1 MRMPVMIITL
11 AAAAML
17 AACTSQKDPA
27 EKAVAKIEASL
38 NEVRN
43 DAQVY
48 AADQLLATETS
59 VDRLKANLAKQD
71 YSAVVVGAPSVSSEV
86 SALKEAVTEAKANA
100 EANNA
105 AAQAEWSELSA
116 KVPTLVEKLQAR
128 VDQLNKTRK
137 YPKGMDKAA
146 FDAAKE
152 GFESLKTEW
161 TEASGEYASGEA
173 AGAVRK
179 ARSAKSKAEEL
190 VTLLEVQV

>member
-1 MRMPVMIITL
+1 MRMRAIVITL
-11 AAAAML
+11 AAAIL

-27 EKAVAKIEASL
+27 EKAVAKIQASL
-38 NEVRN
+38 DEIRN

-48 AADQLLATETS
+48 AADQLLAAETS
-59 VDRLKANLAKQD
+59 MDRLKANLAKQD

-86 SALKEAVTEAKANA
+86 SALKERVTEAKADA
-100 EANNA
+100 EATHA
-105 AAQAEWSELSA
+105 AAQAEWSDLSA

-128 VDQLNKTRK
+128 VDQLSKTRK

-146 FDAAKE
+146 FESAKE
-152 GFESLKTEW
+152 GFEALKAEW

>member
-1 MRMPVMIITL
+1 MRMPAIIFTL

-38 NEVRN
+38 NEIRS

-71 YSAVVVGAPSVSSEV
+71 YSAVVVGAPSVTSEV
-86 SALKEAVTEAKANA
+86 AALKETVTQAKADA
-100 EANNA
+100 EATSA
-105 AAQAEWSELSA
+105 AAQAEWSDLSA
-116 KVPTLVEKLQAR
+116 QVPTLVEKLQAR
-128 VDQLNKTRK
+128 VDQLSKSRK

-146 FDAAKE
+146 FDAARE
-152 GFESLKTEW
+152 SFEALKTEW
-161 TEASGEYASGEA
+161 TEASGEFASGEA
-173 AGAVRK
+173 ASAVRK
-179 ARSAKSKAEEL
+179 ARGARSKAEEL
-190 VTLLEVQV
+190 ITLLEVQA

>member
-1 MRMPVMIITL
+1 MPAILITL
-11 AAAAML
+11 VAATLL

-38 NEVRN
+38 NEIRN

-48 AADQLLATETS
+48 AADQLLAAESS

-86 SALKEAVTEAKANA
+86 SALRQTVAEAKANA
-100 EANNA
+100 EATHA
-105 AAQAEWSELSA
+105 AAQAEWSDLSA
-116 KVPTLVEKLQAR
+116 KVPPLVEKLQAR
-128 VDQLNKTRK
+128 VDQLSKTRK

-146 FDAAKE
+146 FDAARE
-152 GFESLKTEW
+152 GFEALKAEW
-161 TEASGEYASGEA
+161 TEASGEFASGEA

-190 VTLLEVQV
+190 ITLLEVQV